1 MTPKID
7 IFNQPVW
14 NDGEYMVIANFT
26 EVWPQYYVYEL
37 RTCQMIGTTNATNYM
52 GTCRM
57 IINEYK
63 RQQYATEKKD

>member
-7 IFNQPVW
+7 LFNQPVW

-37 RTCQMIGTTNATNYM
+37 RTGQAIGTTNATNYM

-57 IINEYK
+57 IINDFN

>member
-7 IFNQPVW
+7 LFNQPVW
-14 NDGEYMVIANFT
+14 N
-26 EVWPQYYVYEL
+26 
-37 RTCQMIGTTNATNYM
+37 GTTNATNYM

-57 IINEYK
+57 IINDYK